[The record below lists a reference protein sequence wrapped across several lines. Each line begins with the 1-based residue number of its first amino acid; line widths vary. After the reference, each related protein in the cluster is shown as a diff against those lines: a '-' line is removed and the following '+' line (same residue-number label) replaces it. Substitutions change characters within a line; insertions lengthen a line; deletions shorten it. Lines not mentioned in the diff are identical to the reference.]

1 MELNKENV
9 KKIMGMIAFGII
21 LYFVLQNIIVLK
33 NALASLIRILSPFL
47 FGAGI
52 AFILNI
58 PMDMFE
64 RRLFKPKKMKNGK
77 IMKNRLKRPISI
89 VLACILI
96 ILIISFIIKLVI
108 PQLISVIFMFVRE
121 IPDLAYDIK
130 EWAIHLTEQY
140 PDISNQIQSI
150 EINWEK
156 LTNDLIA
163 FVSNLASTLVTS
175 SIGFAISVV
184 GGIFD
189 AIVAIVFAV
198 YILTSKETLQ
208 KQATK
213 IIEAYFPKKKAKSIL
228 EICSLSKD
236 TFYNFITGQCTEA
249 VVIGVL
255 CFLGML
261 ILRLP
266 FAATISILVAVTAL
280 IPIVGAF
287 IGIIIGAILILSIAP
302 IKSVI
307 FIIYLVI
314 LQQIESNAIY
324 PKIVGNSVGLP
335 GMWVLMAVVVGGS
348 LGGILGLL
356 IGLPTISVLYTIF
369 KNDVNI
375 RLKKKQGLEKEKI

>member
-1 MELNKENV
+1 MELNKENI
-9 KKIMGMIAFGII
+9 KKIIGMIAFGII
-21 LYFVLQNIIVLK
+21 LYFVLQNIIVLQ
-33 NALASLIRILSPFL
+33 NIFANIIGILSPFL

-77 IMKNRLKRPISI
+77 VKQNKLKRPISI
-89 VLACILI
+89 VLSCILI
-96 ILIISFIIKLVI
+96 ILMISFIIKLVI
-108 PQLISVIFMFVRE
+108 PQLISVIFMFIRE

-140 PDISNQIQSI
+140 PDISSQIQSI
-150 EINWEK
+150 EINWDK
-156 LTNDLIA
+156 ITNDLIA

-175 SIGFAISVV
+175 SIGFAISVI

-189 AIVAIVFAV
+189 SIVAVVFAI
-198 YILTSKETLQ
+198 YILTSKENL
-208 KQATK
+208 KNQAKK
-213 IIEAYFPKKKAKSIL
+213 IIQAYFPTKKAKRIL

-266 FAATISILVAVTAL
+266 FAATISILVGVTAL

-314 LQQIESNAIY
+314 LQQVESNAIY
-324 PKIVGNSVGLP
+324 PKVVGNSVGLP
-335 GMWVLMAVVVGGS
+335 GMWVLMAVIVGGN

-356 IGLPTISVLYTIF
+356 IGLPAVSVLYTIF
-369 KNDVNI
+369 KNDVHT
-375 RLKKKQGLEKEKI
+375 RLKKKQELEEEKI